1 MRFRITT
8 KRFAIALGIATGLL
22 ISSIGVTGLPPTTL
36 SGLFDSVKTT
46 TFNFFAPNKQ
56 STKIAG
62 GTLIET
68 GNKNLLQNPSFEH
81 STPET
86 GWTIAPNNPLTETAS
101 VPDGLRFLTFS
112 PSAAGFEVSQD
123 STIGAGAYAEGG
135 AQGYASIKVKVDSA
149 DQNVV
154 ICPRRAGSIVEDL
167 CVDAV
172 VDGNWNT
179 YAIPFVL
186 GATSNGISVHAEGY
200 VSMTGVISVDDA
212 FVGEGL
218 IPETSLI
225 GPWRSWTLGSFGF
238 TNASGVGRYREVG
251 DSIEAE
257 ATITFSGASV
267 FSSGDVG
274 LPPGFTINTS
284 KISSTD
290 GGVGATYLGPSYYRD
305 SGTTA
310 NNTAGYVSYFSS
322 TSVIFRRTGGT
333 GISATSPFT
342 WASGDSISFRITV
355 PVNELNGSTNTYT
368 SQCGANCVDSLDV
381 SVDTSGN
388 LSKFNVPGWVTSA
401 ALSGTNNQVK
411 TLSVPAGTFTEVPN
425 CQCTVESGA
434 TTNDMSCKFNTA
446 SSTVTSLL
454 FNTST
459 NGAASNLPITVS
471 CDKQGA
477 DFTATRTIVGSFADL
492 NYVYFAADSNGG
504 QVLSSGDAIPFS
516 TVRQNYGGG
525 SWSGTSY
532 TVPRSGVYRACV
544 HVSFTAAADQRIRF
558 NGALNKFV
566 LLDTS
571 QSVKGGCAEDYLASG
586 QTINFSTQ
594 TAGGTL
600 LNNAQLHWI
609 TISRLPGQA
618 P

>member
-1 MRFRITT
+1 MRFEKTT
-8 KRFAIALGIATGLL
+8 KRFVIALGVATGLL

-36 SGLFDSVKTT
+36 SGLFDSVRTT

-355 PVNELNGSTNTYT
+355 PVNELNGSTNTYS
-368 SQCGANCVDSLDV
+368 SQCGANCVDVFSAKV
-381 SVDTSGN
+381 SGADEVSGENVDWINGNCTNATTGRATCTFNSGIFTSTPNCTISNVRASG
-388 LSKFNVPGWVTSA
+388 LGSASIISQSSSSITIESFSFSGGVNVPA
-401 ALSGTNNQVK
+401 DYAFNID
-411 TLSVPAGTFTEVPN
+411 
-425 CQCTVESGA
+425 CQ
-434 TTNDMSCKFNTA
+434 KA
-446 SSTVTSLL
+446 ST
-454 FNTST
+454 
-459 NGAASNLPITVS
+459 
-471 CDKQGA
+471 
-477 DFTATRTIVGSFADL
+477 DFTATRTITGSFKEVPKTPGFTNPKTCYIWNAGASNTTPCTSSPCTEYFDSCRTASACTRSGAG
-492 NYVYFAADSNGG
+492 NYSCQWGNGTWAANSYLFCGGSTGTFEVAERAVISDANG
-504 QVLSSGDAIPFS
+504 SSGAIVTNTLNS
-516 TVRQNYGGG
+516 
-525 SWSGTSY
+525 
-532 TVPRSGVYRACV
+532 SGVPTDSY
-544 HVSFTAAADQRIRF
+544 
-558 NGALNKFV
+558 
-566 LLDTS
+566 
-571 QSVKGGCAEDYLASG
+571 
-586 QTINFSTQ
+586 FSYWCT
-594 TAGGTL
+594 GD
-600 LNNAQLHWI
+600 
-609 TISRLPGQA
+609 A

>member
-1 MRFRITT
+1 MRFEKTT
-8 KRFAIALGIATGLL
+8 KRFVIALGVATGLL

-36 SGLFDSVKTT
+36 SGLFDSVRTT
-46 TFNFFAPNKQ
+46 TFNFFTPNKQ

-101 VPDGLRFLTFS
+101 IPDGLRFLTFS

-218 IPETSLI
+218 IPETSLV
-225 GPWRSWTLGSFGF
+225 GPWISWTVGSFGF
-238 TNASGVGRYREVG
+238 TNATGVGRYRQVG

-267 FSSGDVG
+267 FTTSTIGVPS
-274 LPPGFTINTS
+274 GFTINTN

-290 GGVGATYLGPSYYRD
+290 GGVGATYLGTSYYRD
-305 SGTTA
+305 SGTPG
-310 NNTAGYVSYFSS
+310 NNTAGYVSYSTTSS
-322 TSVIFRRTGGT
+322 IQLRTT
-333 GISATSPFT
+333 SATGVSATAPFT
-342 WASGDSISFRITV
+342 WAAGDSISLRFTF
-355 PVNELNGSTNTYT
+355 PANELNGATNTYS
-368 SQCGANCVDSLDV
+368 SQCGANCVDVFSAKV
-381 SVDTSGN
+381 SADGTVSDENVNWINGN
-388 LSKFNVPGWVTSA
+388 ASVT
-401 ALSGTNNQVK
+401 
-411 TLSVPAGTFTEVPN
+411 
-425 CQCTVESGA
+425 
-434 TTNDMSCKFNTA
+434 
-446 SSTVTSLL
+446 
-454 FNTST
+454 NTST
-459 NGAASNLPITVS
+459 YGLTFNSSIFSVSPNCTYSYLGAGDATGRIVFERVAATSTGVS
-471 CDKQGA
+471 VRTLTESTTATANAFRIVCQKQGA
-477 DFTATRTIVGSFADL
+477 DFTATRTIVGSFKDVVATPGATKPVL
-492 NYVYFAADSNGG
+492 HSCRVNNSGTPTADSASGLCGLWVSSITDNG
-504 QVLSSGDAIPFS
+504 VGDATLNVISNTFS
-516 TVRQNYGGG
+516 LTPVCTVSQEIVGRVCRIQGGG
-525 SWSGTSY
+525 SSTAVRVICENSSGT
-532 TVPRSGVYRACV
+532 
-544 HVSFTAAADQRIRF
+544 
-558 NGALNKFV
+558 
-566 LLDTS
+566 
-571 QSVKGGCAEDYLASG
+571 AEDRP
-586 QTINFSTQ
+586 FSVHCH
-594 TAGGTL
+594 G
-600 LNNAQLHWI
+600 
-609 TISRLPGQA
+609 ISP
-618 P
+618 